1 MFITCDLYYLK
12 DNYILHFSGNDI
24 TSKFIEDTKN
34 RNITRVAI
42 KNDEI
47 SYDCDCFKPIFL
59 TVFMDN
65 KVTIRKDEIS
75 YSNDPFKPIYV
86 TIYVN
91 GVLRRN
97 KIVVFDKNNHVE
109 QFKET
114 YDRLFGKQDNISKD
128 SSNNTNNKVKLWQ
141 KVFLKLIKNC
151 MLFMMRLKKQ
161 VEK

>member
-12 DNYILHFSGNDI
+12 DNYILHFRGNDI

-65 KVTIRKDEIS
+65 KVYRD
-75 YSNDPFKPIYV
+75 
-86 TIYVN
+86 
-91 GVLRRN
+91 
-97 KIVVFDKNNHVE
+97 KIGVFDKHNHVE
-109 QFKET
+109 QFQET

-128 SSNNTNNKVKLWQ
+128 SSNKTNNKIKLWQ

-151 MLFMMRLKKQ
+151 MLFMTRLKKQ

>member
-12 DNYILHFSGNDI
+12 DNYILHCRGNDI
-24 TSKFIEDTKN
+24 TSKFIEDAKN

-42 KNDEI
+42 KDDEI

-59 TVFMDN
+59 TVFIDN
-65 KVTIRKDEIS
+65 KVYRD
-75 YSNDPFKPIYV
+75 
-86 TIYVN
+86 
-91 GVLRRN
+91 
-97 KIVVFDKNNHVE
+97 KICVFDKHNHVE
-109 QFKET
+109 QFQET

-128 SSNNTNNKVKLWQ
+128 SSNKTNNKIKLWQ

-151 MLFMMRLKKQ
+151 MLFMMKLKKQ

>member
-12 DNYILHFSGNDI
+12 DNYILHFRGNNI

-59 TVFMDN
+59 TIFIDN
-65 KVTIRKDEIS
+65 KVYRD
-75 YSNDPFKPIYV
+75 
-86 TIYVN
+86 
-91 GVLRRN
+91 
-97 KIVVFDKNNHVE
+97 KIGVFDKHNHVE
-109 QFKET
+109 QFQET

-128 SSNNTNNKVKLWQ
+128 SSNKTNNKVKLWQ
-141 KVFLKLIKNC
+141 KVFLRLIKNC

>member
-1 MFITCDLYYLK
+1 MIRCDIQFLK
-12 DNYILHFSGNDI
+12 DNYVLLVNGNDI
-24 TSKFIEDTKN
+24 TSKFIEDAKN

-42 KNDEI
+42 KDDEI

-59 TVFMDN
+59 TVFIDN
-65 KVTIRKDEIS
+65 KVYR
-75 YSNDPFKPIYV
+75 Y
-86 TIYVN
+86 
-91 GVLRRN
+91 
-97 KIVVFDKNNHVE
+97 KINVFDKNNHVE
-109 QFKET
+109 QFQET

-151 MLFMMRLKKQ
+151 MLFMTRLKKQ

>member
-1 MFITCDLYYLK
+1 MYLSS
-12 DNYILHFSGNDI
+12 NYILLFNGNDI
-24 TSKFIEDTKN
+24 TTNFIKSALN
-34 RNITRVAI
+34 
-42 KNDEI
+42 KG
-47 SYDCDCFKPIFL
+47 Y
-59 TVFMDN
+59 N

-109 QFKET
+109 QFQET
-114 YDRLFGKQDNISKD
+114 YDRLFGKQDNISKV
-128 SSNNTNNKVKLWQ
+128 SSNNKINTNKELKLWQ
-141 KVFLKLIKNC
+141 KVFLELIKNC

>member
-1 MFITCDLYYLK
+1 MYLSS
-12 DNYILHFSGNDI
+12 NYILLFNGNDI
-24 TSKFIEDTKN
+24 TTNFIKS
-34 RNITRVAI
+34 AI
-42 KNDEI
+42 NKG
-47 SYDCDCFKPIFL
+47 Y
-59 TVFMDN
+59 N

-86 TIYVN
+86 TVYVN

-114 YDRLFGKQDNISKD
+114 YDRLFGKEHNISKV
-128 SSNNTNNKVKLWQ
+128 SSNNKINTNKELKLWQ

-151 MLFMMRLKKQ
+151 ILFMMKLKKQ

>member
-1 MFITCDLYYLK
+1 MYLSS
-12 DNYILHFSGNDI
+12 NYILLFNGNDI
-24 TSKFIEDTKN
+24 TTNFIKSALN
-34 RNITRVAI
+34 
-42 KNDEI
+42 KG
-47 SYDCDCFKPIFL
+47 Y
-59 TVFMDN
+59 N

-86 TIYVN
+86 TVYVN

-114 YDRLFGKQDNISKD
+114 YDRLFGKEHNISKV
-128 SSNNTNNKVKLWQ
+128 SSNNKINTNKELKLWQ

>member
-12 DNYILHFSGNDI
+12 DNYILNFRGNDI
-24 TSKFIEDTKN
+24 TSKFIEDAKN

-42 KNDEI
+42 KDNVI

-59 TVFMDN
+59 TVFIDN
-65 KVTIRKDEIS
+65 KVYRD
-75 YSNDPFKPIYV
+75 
-86 TIYVN
+86 
-91 GVLRRN
+91 
-97 KIVVFDKNNHVE
+97 KIGVFDKHNHVE
-109 QFKET
+109 QFQEA

-141 KVFLKLIKNC
+141 KVFLRLIKNC
-151 MLFMMRLKKQ
+151 MLFMTKLKKQ

>member
-12 DNYILHFSGNDI
+12 DNYILHFRGNDI
-24 TSKFIEDTKN
+24 TSKFIEDAKN
-34 RNITRVAI
+34 RNIIRVAI

-65 KVTIRKDEIS
+65 KVYRD
-75 YSNDPFKPIYV
+75 
-86 TIYVN
+86 
-91 GVLRRN
+91 
-97 KIVVFDKNNHVE
+97 KIGVFDKHNHVE
-109 QFKET
+109 QFQET
-114 YDRLFGKQDNISKD
+114 YDRLFGKQNNISKD

-141 KVFLKLIKNC
+141 KVFLRLIKNC

>member
-12 DNYILHFSGNDI
+12 NNYIIHFRGNDI

-42 KNDEI
+42 KNNEI

-59 TVFMDN
+59 TVFIDN
-65 KVTIRKDEIS
+65 KVYRD
-75 YSNDPFKPIYV
+75 
-86 TIYVN
+86 
-91 GVLRRN
+91 
-97 KIVVFDKNNHVE
+97 KIGVFDKHNHVE
-109 QFKET
+109 QFQET

-151 MLFMMRLKKQ
+151 ILFMTRLKKQ

>member
-12 DNYILHFSGNDI
+12 DNYILHFRGNDI
-24 TSKFIEDTKN
+24 TSKFIEDAKN
-34 RNITRVAI
+34 KNITRVAI
-42 KNDEI
+42 KDNEI

-65 KVTIRKDEIS
+65 KVYRD
-75 YSNDPFKPIYV
+75 
-86 TIYVN
+86 
-91 GVLRRN
+91 
-97 KIVVFDKNNHVE
+97 KIAVFDKHNHVE
-109 QFKET
+109 QFQET

-128 SSNNTNNKVKLWQ
+128 SNNNTKNKVKLWQ

-151 MLFMMRLKKQ
+151 ILFMTRLKKQ

>member
-12 DNYILHFSGNDI
+12 DNYILHSRGIDI
-24 TSKFIEDTKN
+24 TSKFIEDAKN

-47 SYDCDCFKPIFL
+47 SYDCDYFKPIFL
-59 TVFMDN
+59 TVFTDN
-65 KVTIRKDEIS
+65 KVYRD
-75 YSNDPFKPIYV
+75 
-86 TIYVN
+86 
-91 GVLRRN
+91 
-97 KIVVFDKNNHVE
+97 KIGVFDKHNHVE
-109 QFKET
+109 QFQET

-151 MLFMMRLKKQ
+151 MLFMTRLKKQ

>member
-12 DNYILHFSGNDI
+12 DNYILHFRGNDI

-42 KNDEI
+42 KDDEI

-59 TVFMDN
+59 TVFIDN
-65 KVTIRKDEIS
+65 KVYKD
-75 YSNDPFKPIYV
+75 
-86 TIYVN
+86 
-91 GVLRRN
+91 
-97 KIVVFDKNNHVE
+97 KICVFDKHNHVE
-109 QFKET
+109 QFQET
-114 YDRLFGKQDNISKD
+114 YDRLFGKQNNISKD
-128 SSNNTNNKVKLWQ
+128 SSNNTNNKVNLWQ

-151 MLFMMRLKKQ
+151 MLFMTKLKKQ

>member
-12 DNYILHFSGNDI
+12 NNYIIHFRGNDI
-24 TSKFIEDTKN
+24 TSKFIEDAKN

-47 SYDCDCFKPIFL
+47 SYDCDCFKPIFF
-59 TVFMDN
+59 TVFIDN
-65 KVTIRKDEIS
+65 KVYRDKI
-75 YSNDPFKPIYV
+75 
-86 TIYVN
+86 
-91 GVLRRN
+91 GVFA
-97 KIVVFDKNNHVE
+97 IHNHLE
-109 QFKET
+109 QFQET

-128 SSNNTNNKVKLWQ
+128 SGNNTNNKVKLWQ

-151 MLFMMRLKKQ
+151 MLFMTKLKKQ

>member
-12 DNYILHFSGNDI
+12 DNYILHFRGNDI
-24 TSKFIEDTKN
+24 TSKFIEDAKN

-59 TVFMDN
+59 TVFIDN
-65 KVTIRKDEIS
+65 KVYKD
-75 YSNDPFKPIYV
+75 
-86 TIYVN
+86 
-91 GVLRRN
+91 
-97 KIVVFDKNNHVE
+97 KIAVFDKHNHVE
-109 QFKET
+109 QFQEA

-128 SSNNTNNKVKLWQ
+128 SSNKTNNKVKLWQ

-151 MLFMMRLKKQ
+151 MLFIMRLKKQ

>member
-12 DNYILHFSGNDI
+12 NNYIIHFRGNDI
-24 TSKFIEDTKN
+24 TSKFIEDAKN
-34 RNITRVAI
+34 RNITRITI
-42 KNDEI
+42 KDDEI

-59 TVFMDN
+59 TVFIDN
-65 KVTIRKDEIS
+65 KIYKD
-75 YSNDPFKPIYV
+75 
-86 TIYVN
+86 
-91 GVLRRN
+91 
-97 KIVVFDKNNHVE
+97 KIGVFDKHNHVE
-109 QFKET
+109 QFQEA

-128 SSNNTNNKVKLWQ
+128 SSNKTNNKIKLWQ

>member
-12 DNYILHFSGNDI
+12 DNYILHFRGNDI

-65 KVTIRKDEIS
+65 KVYRD
-75 YSNDPFKPIYV
+75 
-86 TIYVN
+86 
-91 GVLRRN
+91 
-97 KIVVFDKNNHVE
+97 KIGVFDKHNHVE
-109 QFKET
+109 QFQET

-128 SSNNTNNKVKLWQ
+128 SSNNIKNKAKLWQ

-151 MLFMMRLKKQ
+151 MLFMTKLKKQ

>member
-12 DNYILHFSGNDI
+12 DNYILHFRGNDI
-24 TSKFIEDTKN
+24 TSKFIEDSKN
-34 RNITRVAI
+34 KNITRVAI

-65 KVTIRKDEIS
+65 KVYRD
-75 YSNDPFKPIYV
+75 
-86 TIYVN
+86 
-91 GVLRRN
+91 
-97 KIVVFDKNNHVE
+97 KIAIFDKHNHVE
-109 QFKET
+109 QFQET

-128 SSNNTNNKVKLWQ
+128 SSNKTNNKVKLWQ
-141 KVFLKLIKNC
+141 KVFSILIENC
-151 MLFMMRLKKQ
+151 ILFMTRLKKQ

>member
-12 DNYILHFSGNDI
+12 DNYILHFRGNDI
-24 TSKFIEDTKN
+24 TSKFIEDAKN

-42 KNDEI
+42 KDDEI

-59 TVFMDN
+59 TVFINNEVYRD
-65 KVTIRKDEIS
+65 
-75 YSNDPFKPIYV
+75 
-86 TIYVN
+86 
-91 GVLRRN
+91 
-97 KIVVFDKNNHVE
+97 KIGVFDKHNHVE
-109 QFKET
+109 QFQET

-128 SSNNTNNKVKLWQ
+128 SSNKTNNKVKLWQ

-151 MLFMMRLKKQ
+151 MLFMMKLKEQ

>member
-1 MFITCDLYYLK
+1 MFIRCDLYYLK
-12 DNYILHFSGNDI
+12 DNYILHFRGNNI

-42 KNDEI
+42 KDDEI

-59 TVFMDN
+59 TVFIDN
-65 KVTIRKDEIS
+65 KVYKD
-75 YSNDPFKPIYV
+75 
-86 TIYVN
+86 
-91 GVLRRN
+91 
-97 KIVVFDKNNHVE
+97 KICVFDKHNHVE
-109 QFKET
+109 QFQET

-128 SSNNTNNKVKLWQ
+128 SSNKINNKVKLWQ

-151 MLFMMRLKKQ
+151 MLFMTKLKKQ

>member
-12 DNYILHFSGNDI
+12 DNYILHFRGNDI

-59 TVFMDN
+59 TVFIDN
-65 KVTIRKDEIS
+65 KVYRD
-75 YSNDPFKPIYV
+75 
-86 TIYVN
+86 
-91 GVLRRN
+91 
-97 KIVVFDKNNHVE
+97 KIGAFDKHNHVE
-109 QFKET
+109 QFQET

-128 SSNNTNNKVKLWQ
+128 SGNNTNNKVNLWQ

-151 MLFMMRLKKQ
+151 MLFMTKLKKQ